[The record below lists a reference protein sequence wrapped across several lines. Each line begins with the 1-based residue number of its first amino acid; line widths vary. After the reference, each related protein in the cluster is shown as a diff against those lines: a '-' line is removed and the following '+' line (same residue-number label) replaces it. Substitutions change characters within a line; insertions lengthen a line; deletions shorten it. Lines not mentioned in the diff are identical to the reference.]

1 LPLAFPVIFD
11 MLYIVKGAN
20 MRIDSAMPQPPQ
32 RINDMAAQMKE
43 VAGEREHD
51 GDADDKVLQQIKPQ
65 AVGNKV
71 DLFA

>member
-1 LPLAFPVIFD
+1 
-11 MLYIVKGAN
+11 

-32 RINDMAAQMKE
+32 MINVAARTKE

-51 GDADDKVLQQIKPQ
+51 GDADDKVQQQIKPQ
-65 AVGNKV
+65 EVGNKV

>member
-1 LPLAFPVIFD
+1 
-11 MLYIVKGAN
+11 